1 MIEYVTTNIR
11 LPRELH
17 RELKRRAL
25 DEDKSMSQVIR
36 ESVAQYLVTTTM
48 DAEVESNQ
56 KMLEVWQ
63 NDSVWS
69 IGTDTVIADVTD
81 GSVNHDDY
89 LYGPLSDS
97 ARAELGD
104 E

>member
-69 IGTDTVIADVTD
+69 IGTDTVIADVID

>member
-11 LPRELH
+11 LPRDLH
-17 RELKRRAL
+17 RELKQRAL

-36 ESVAQYLVTTTM
+36 EFVAQYLVTTTM

-63 NDSVWS
+63 NDFCLE
-69 IGTDTVIADVTD
+69 
-81 GSVNHDDY
+81 Y
-89 LYGPLSDS
+89 RY
-97 ARAELGD
+97 
-104 E
+104 

>member
-69 IGTDTVIADVTD
+69 IGTEPVIADVTD
-81 GSVNHDDY
+81 GSVNHDDC
-89 LYGPLSDS
+89 LYGALSHL